1 MKLAIH
7 NSYGQYVLPR
17 EFHRTSNDRAENAE
31 LLANWLLN
39 RKDIPEYQFS
49 ETLTDSDMKKIRK
62 MIVTGVGCVHVV
74 GYSEGILYDRY
85 YMENVFSSE
94 IDINLSAVK
103 IVEIDTSKIWMLN
116 ECNGKEIV
124 HYFKCDRN
132 NKLVEI
138 Q

>member
-74 GYSEGILYDRY
+74 GYSDGILYDRY
-85 YMENVFSSE
+85 YME
-94 IDINLSAVK
+94 
-103 IVEIDTSKIWMLN
+103 
-116 ECNGKEIV
+116 
-124 HYFKCDRN
+124 
-132 NKLVEI
+132 
-138 Q
+138 

>member
-74 GYSEGILYDRY
+74 GKRIFFGNR
-85 YMENVFSSE
+85 
-94 IDINLSAVK
+94 
-103 IVEIDTSKIWMLN
+103 
-116 ECNGKEIV
+116 
-124 HYFKCDRN
+124 H
-132 NKLVEI
+132 
-138 Q
+138 